1 MIWCNVQGDDHHT
14 GQETPQR
21 VCPVCLVESLPVK
34 WFVSV
39 FGKSLKLECVSWHCV
54 GGGCLL
60 KKNLKWGTMTTF
72 PSSSRSSPIALHI
85 LVKTVAPGSCIF
97 DIIFK
102 PVRFFHLW
110 GQTQWWRQRRPAQE
124 WEWCSPTRTPPHT
137 PSPKDAAHIKQL
149 LETDLRFFKKFTHP
163 DYTNLTH

>member
-39 FGKSLKLECVSWHCV
+39 FGQSSNLECVFWFCV
-54 GGGCLL
+54 GGEGVCQ
-60 KKNLKWGTMTTF
+60 KKNLIWGTMTTF
-72 PSSSRSSPIALHI
+72 PPSSFSSPIALHI
-85 LVKTVAPGSCIF
+85 LVKTVAPGRETCILE
-97 DIIFK
+97 IIFK
-102 PVRFFHLW
+102 PVQTFHLG

-124 WEWCSPTRTPPHT
+124 WEWCSPTRIPPHT
-137 PSPKDAAHIKQL
+137 PSPKDAAHI
-149 LETDLRFFKKFTHP
+149 TWF
-163 DYTNLTH
+163 